1 MPNCLLSVVIPCY
14 NYGQFL
20 TDAIESVLQQ
30 QGLGDSAEVIV
41 VNDHSSDS
49 NTLRLLSYWK
59 TADRRVRV
67 VHNPGRSGAASARNL
82 GIAEA
87 SGVWVAFLDADDIW
101 LPTALQSRWRVL
113 QTFPNAQWIGADF
126 LRRYEDGTCDVEG
139 FFKTRSATHE
149 KLRHAYESGTTLRLI
164 KPVAAFLRVSLGW
177 TSTIMVKK
185 TLLLSVGGFEA
196 TLGNYEDHHL
206 WIRIACEA
214 DFYFVPEVVT
224 WYRDHPMSVSRKEGP
239 PAYWYIVA
247 MCLLLK
253 DPKLR
258 PHRTLIRRKLASLF
272 EQNMYYHRTRGER
285 SFAIIAAAQAIL
297 YQPTRMVGWRNLVA
311 SIAGGK

>member
-1 MPNCLLSVVIPCY
+1 MIKCLLSVVIPCY

-20 TDAIESVLQQ
+20 TEAIKSVLQQ
-30 QGLGDSAEVIV
+30 EGFDESAEVIV

-49 NTLRLLSYWK
+49 NTLRSLSYWE

-67 VHNPGRSGAASARNL
+67 VHNPGRSGAATARNL

-87 SGVWVAFLDADDIW
+87 SGEWVAFLDADDIW
-101 LPTALQSRWRVL
+101 LPEALRARWQVL

-126 LRRYEDGTCDVEG
+126 LRCYEDGTYDAEG

-149 KLRHAYESGTTLRLI
+149 KLRHAYESGTILRLI
-164 KPVAAFLRVSLGW
+164 KPVAEFLRMSLGW
-177 TSTIMVKK
+177 TSTIMAKK
-185 TLLLSVGGFEA
+185 TLLQSVGGFEGS
-196 TLGNYEDHHL
+196 LGNYEDHHL
-206 WIRIACEA
+206 WIRIAREA

-224 WYRDHPMSVSRKEGP
+224 WYRDHSMSVSRKEGP

-247 MCLLLK
+247 MRLLLQ
-253 DPKLR
+253 DPNFR
-258 PHRTLIRRKLASLF
+258 PHRALIRRKLASLF

-285 SFAIIAAAQAIL
+285 SLAIMAAAQAIL
-297 YQPTRMVGWRNLVA
+297 HQPTRMVGWRNLVA
-311 SIAGGK
+311 SFAGGK